1 MPQRKEAMFTY
12 WMNANDSLRVL
23 DEVRRQLDHA
33 FRDFDR
39 NRAFVPQ
46 RQRATWPELHFH
58 DRGAFYEVRALV
70 PGLKQED
77 LEITATPES
86 ITVSGARK
94 AGKPEGKVTHR
105 RERSSYRF
113 TRTFDLPGKIDVE
126 AVGASLKNGVLT
138 LKLPR
143 VPEEL
148 PKKIRVKISGTQ
160 PSN

>member
-1 MPQRKEAMFTY
+1 MFTY

-39 NRAFVPQ
+39 NRTWIPQ
-46 RQRATWPELHFH
+46 RQRATWPEIRFH
-58 DRGAFYEVRALV
+58 DRGSTYEVRALV

-86 ITVSGARK
+86 ITLSGGRK
-94 AGKPEGKVTHR
+94 ADKPEGKVTHR

-126 AVGASLKNGVLT
+126 TVTAGLKNGVLT

-148 PKKIRVKISGTQ
+148 PKKISVRISGSETAK
-160 PSN
+160 